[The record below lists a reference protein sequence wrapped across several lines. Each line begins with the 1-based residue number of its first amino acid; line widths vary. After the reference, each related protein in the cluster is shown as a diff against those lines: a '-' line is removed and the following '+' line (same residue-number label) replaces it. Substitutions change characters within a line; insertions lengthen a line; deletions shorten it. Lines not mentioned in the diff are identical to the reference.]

1 MSHNMRKKKRNTGPS
16 SLNPH
21 FWLTSII
28 WVVLVLALFLV
39 PLFFGDFSKVIRT
52 SWFQIIALTLFV
64 SLSISICNK
73 MTDVFCLRRE
83 ESGITSCQITILI
96 SMILWIIG
104 FLLIFNIQKD
114 SRYFIVFGIIGTMLG
129 WVFQDTLK
137 GVMAFLHVRLNHL
150 LSIDDWI
157 QVPKYNVDG
166 EVKRITLTTLT
177 VYNWDTT
184 TSSIPTSALHSDHFI
199 NLQKMALGKTYGRL
213 MKKDFL
219 LDTSLFHPLSREEV
233 ERLKHMDELR
243 HLLPEEEIY
252 EGAINA
258 HLYRRYIY
266 HWLMN
271 DPIVSQ
277 QPRLMVSWQE
287 QKEVGM
293 TLQVYVHIMR
303 GGYSA
308 FEWQQSR
315 ITEHIVESLDWFG
328 LRLYQSPS
336 SHDINSCMNSLTNP
350 KATNRKET
358 TA

>member
-1 MSHNMRKKKRNTGPS
+1 MRKKRRNVEPNS
-16 SLNPH
+16 WNLH
-21 FWLTSII
+21 FWLMSII
-28 WVVLVLALFLV
+28 WLALLLALFLV
-39 PLFFGDFSKVIRT
+39 PLFFGDFSKVVRT
-52 SWFQIIALTLFV
+52 SWFQIIALTLV
-64 SLSISICNK
+64 MNLTISVCNK

-83 ESGITSCQITILI
+83 EIGITYCQITILLNI
-96 SMILWIIG
+96 TIWLIG
-104 FLLIFNIQKD
+104 FLIIFNIQKD
-114 SRYFIVFGIIGTMLG
+114 SRYFLAIGIIGTVLG

-166 EVKRITLTTLT
+166 EVKRITLTTVT
-177 VYNWDTT
+177 VYSWDTT

-213 MKKDFL
+213 MKKNFL
-219 LDTSLFHPLSREEV
+219 LDTSLFHPLSAAEV
-233 ERLKHMDELR
+233 DRLKHMEELR
-243 HLLPEEEIY
+243 HFLPEEEIQ

-258 HLYRRYIY
+258 QLYRRYIY

-271 DPIVSQ
+271 DPVVSQ
-277 QPRLMVSWQE
+277 QPRMMVSWQE
-287 QKEVGM
+287 QKEVGVI
-293 TLQVYVHIMR
+293 LQVYVHIMR

-315 ITEHIVESLDWFG
+315 ITEHIMESLDWFG

-336 SHDINSCMNSLTNP
+336 SHDISNCMNSLANQE
-350 KATNRKET
+350 ATSRKEVVS
-358 TA
+358 

>member
-1 MSHNMRKKKRNTGPS
+1 MRKTKRNKEPIS
-16 SLNPH
+16 WDFH
-21 FWLTSII
+21 FWLLTII
-28 WVVLVLALFLV
+28 WLALLLVSFLV
-39 PLFFGDFSKVIRT
+39 PFLFGDFPKVVR
-52 SWFQIIALTLFV
+52 SPWFQITALTLFMN
-64 SLSISICNK
+64 LSISICNK

-83 ESGITSCQITILI
+83 ENGITACQITILI
-96 SMILWIIG
+96 NISLWIIG
-104 FLLIFNIQKD
+104 FLLIFNIQKN
-114 SRYFIVFGIIGTMLG
+114 SRYFLTIGILGTVLG
-129 WVFQDTLK
+129 WVFQDTIK

-166 EVKRITLTTLT
+166 EVKRITLTTVT

-184 TSSIPTSALHSDHFI
+184 VSSIPTSALYSDHFI
-199 NLQKMALGKTYGRL
+199 NLQRMALGKTYGRL

-219 LDTSLFHPLSREEV
+219 LDTSLFHPLSAAEV
-233 ERLKHMDELR
+233 ERLKQMDELR
-243 HLLPEEEIY
+243 RFLSEEEIL

-271 DPIVSQ
+271 DPVVSQ

-293 TLQVYVHIMR
+293 TLQVYVHIMK

-336 SHDINSCMNSLTNP
+336 SHDISNL
-350 KATNRKET
+350 ADQEVTNRKEVLS
-358 TA
+358 